1 MGLKNEYVWW
11 LSTWPCIC
19 MHLNTKKICFDHT
32 YMYVYRVPVGL
43 QYLNTTPNLLYLP
56 FSLSLGV
63 LRKYYLPNSFLC
75 LVSESEPF
83 TKLYQQMLL
92 TLEPMLHLP
101 FDLSIDFEAKQEE
114 EARLQVARQ
123 QQERSRLSASPMPPP
138 PRTSSPEGSP
148 QVRKH
153 AE

>member
-1 MGLKNEYVWW
+1 MLISIS
-11 LSTWPCIC
+11 L
-19 MHLNTKKICFDHT
+19 HT
-32 YMYVYRVPVGL
+32 
-43 QYLNTTPNLLYLP
+43 
-56 FSLSLGV
+56 GV
-63 LRKYYLPNSFLC
+63 LRKYYLPTSFLR

-123 QQERSRLSASPMPPP
+123 QQDRSQLSASPMPPA
-138 PRTSSPEGSP
+138 RISSPEGSP
-148 QVRKH
+148 QVGKH
-153 AE
+153 V